1 VKVAA
6 EAEKA
11 ALVEVVAAAFAEGAA
26 APAEGAAAPAEEAKA
41 KDGPE
46 LDQDDR
52 NKEQVSMM
60 RNE

>member
-11 ALVEVVAAAFAEGAA
+11 ALVEVVAVAFAEGAA
-26 APAEGAAAPAEEAKA
+26 PSEVE
-41 KDGPE
+41 DGPE

-52 NKEQVSMM
+52 NE
-60 RNE
+60 

>member
-11 ALVEVVAAAFAEGAA
+11 ALVEVVAAAFVEGAA
-26 APAEGAAAPAEEAKA
+26 APAASEVE
-41 KDGPE
+41 DGPE